1 MLMKVKEL
9 VEPLQRLRAVVP
21 DKCQDALEAA
31 IGVLDMPID
40 QPELASALGTA
51 VNCFLQYAKEIPHV
65 RPHFSSLISDLE
77 EIYQHILENRVGI
90 QGLPPRGQL
99 EGRYADFPVYALTLT
114 LAEEQHP
121 LHIAMGAEFALAL
134 LDQRQFS
141 SEYAT
146 KLRRDAKKYG
156 RPESEEERKI
166 DDLADQNFG
175 RPWLPKF
182 KKIDQQVR
190 RRVEMPDPNGPARPD
205 HANPRHQLDLLARL
219 KWRFEYADPKHRQG
233 VLDDSHLSDYLYFK
247 VVEKI
252 KQKVEDGD
260 PAALVEAVCVLFR
273 LPPDLILSLPVKEP
287 ACRYWVLWLDIPRGV
302 ISLNFDS
309 LFPNRKRPALD
320 TAHLFQASE
329 DTNEVPLPDFI
340 VQQLQRLYLEVP
352 QCRLLGD
359 LVNWVRVDTTKS
371 LVEDAE
377 CKLTPSLARAS
388 KTTGSIAITSGLDR
402 INASCQTLDFSLSG
416 SARAYYARLTGA
428 DIYEGSAKL
437 YAEMNW
443 GAPFIQKELLKA
455 VGSHCV
461 LTEAGAQLV
470 FEQLKRSVTDSQ
482 PQRRSTLSTLVAH
495 HNHYTRYCAAITSFC
510 LGLREVKA
518 YRLITEE
525 LVNGQSQIKS
535 HDKQG
540 GNVLM
545 AQPVLLNSIVREQIQ
560 QYLAHCRALHA
571 RLSKYS
577 DKEALILLSALTDIL
592 NSRGNLF
599 IFATRKSVCPAGSN
613 NTWNERP
620 EELRVPGNV
629 GRHFWQNMLR
639 YALLGS
645 RDIDR
650 FMRHRVVGL
659 ENNTTSQAASPKA
672 SFDRIEKVQL
682 KVLNR
687 LGIEA
692 LSGLRKAKS

>member
-9 VEPLQRLRAVVP
+9 VEPLQRLRAAVP
-21 DKCQDALEAA
+21 DKCQDTLEAL

-40 QPELASALGTA
+40 QPELATA
-51 VNCFLQYAKEIPHV
+51 ISIGAKCCLEYAKEIPHV
-65 RPHFSSLISDLE
+65 RPHFRSLISDLE
-77 EIYQHILENRVGI
+77 EINQHILTNLVDI

-99 EGRYADFPVYALTLT
+99 EGRHTDFPTYALALTLT
-114 LAEEQHP
+114 DEQRP
-121 LHIAMGAEFALAL
+121 LHIATGAEFTLAI
-134 LDQRQFS
+134 LDQRQFNR
-141 SEYAT
+141 EYAT

-156 RPESEEERKI
+156 RPNSEEERKI

-190 RRVEMPDPNGPARPD
+190 RRVEMPDPNGPVRPD

-219 KWRFEYADPKHRQG
+219 RWRFDYADPKHRQG
-233 VLDDSHLSDYLYFK
+233 VQDNSHLSAHQYFEA
-247 VVEKI
+247 VNEI
-252 KQKVEDGD
+252 KQKVENGD
-260 PAALVEAVCVLFR
+260 SAALIEAVCVLVR
-273 LPPDLILSLPVKEP
+273 LPPDLILSLPVKEQ
-287 ACRYWVLWLDIPRGV
+287 AGRYKVLWLDIPRGV

-309 LFPNRKRPALD
+309 LFPNRKRPAPD
-320 TAHLFQASE
+320 AAHLLHASE
-329 DTNEVPLPDFI
+329 DILEVPLPDFL

-371 LVEDAE
+371 LVEDTE

-402 INASCQTLDFSLSG
+402 INASCHTLDFSLSG

-428 DIYEGSAKL
+428 DIHDGSTKL
-437 YAEMNW
+437 YQAMKW

-461 LTEAGAQLV
+461 LTEAGAQVV

-495 HNHYTRYCAAITSFC
+495 HNHYTRYCSAITSFC

-545 AQPVLLNSIVREQIQ
+545 AQPVLLNSIVRKQIQ

-571 RLSKYS
+571 RLSKCP

-599 IFATRKSVCPAGSN
+599 IFATKKSVCPAGSN
-613 NTWNERP
+613 NTWNEMP

-682 KVLNR
+682 KVLNG

-692 LSGLRKAKS
+692 LSGLRKA